1 MSHVDPGL
9 QPQRTALAWT
19 RTGLSV
25 LLNAVVVLRSGMQ
38 ADQPLILGLGFVLL
52 VAAAVAVACG
62 GWRARRLTIDITH
75 SAPPGIVVGGV
86 VGVSCV
92 ACVAGLASIVFTPA

>member
-1 MSHVDPGL
+1 MSHVDSGL
-9 QPQRTALAWT
+9 QAQRTALAWT

-25 LLNAVVVLRSGMQ
+25 LLNAAVVLRSGLQ
-38 ADQPLILGLGFVLL
+38 ANEPFILGLGFVLL

-75 SAPPGIVVGGV
+75 SAPPGVVVGGI
-86 VGVSCV
+86 VGVALV
-92 ACVAGLASIVFTPA
+92 ACVAGLASILLTPM